1 MCPVVSLHG
10 GDDKQIYFDGD
21 DQKLLPRRIVAALV
35 RNGEAANAQ
44 ARRDLRDGGKDPLG
58 VAHKHEDEDGGD
70 KPQVGHRQQL
80 PLGDDSQR
88 DVDVRLSAPP
98 IIMT

>member
-1 MCPVVSLHG
+1 VTRWVLLATRADLVPICVLELLLG
-10 GDDKQIYFDGD
+10 GGSSFSAGG
-21 DQKLLPRRIVAALV
+21 P
-35 RNGEAANAQ
+35 
-44 ARRDLRDGGKDPLG
+44 GKDPLG